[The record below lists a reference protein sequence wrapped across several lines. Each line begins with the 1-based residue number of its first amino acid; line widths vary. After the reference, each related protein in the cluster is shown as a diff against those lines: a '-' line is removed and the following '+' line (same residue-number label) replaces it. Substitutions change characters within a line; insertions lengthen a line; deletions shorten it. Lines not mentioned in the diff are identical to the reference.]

1 MDDVKSPQKP
11 GPFGDHV
18 TKACINLHAVLSNL
32 PELCAMDETA
42 RELIRGNDLT
52 MQLAIRGGEAAHLI
66 FRDGGCEY
74 RPGPAR
80 KADISL
86 SFKNAEHLNKM
97 FDGKALP
104 GVKKGLTRI
113 KFLQDN
119 FTKLT
124 DRLAYFLK
132 PTAELLE
139 DEVYFKINTY
149 LTFHTA
155 FFALA
160 QIANNDRIGKMNA
173 YSVPDGIVNVVV
185 ADGPALHIAVDK
197 QHRFT
202 AEPGAAETPR
212 AQMIFSGLKEAA
224 GILGGKV
231 DFYTAVGRE
240 YLSIGG
246 YIPMIDNA
254 SRILMQVAAYL
265 Q

>member
-1 MDDVKSPQKP
+1 MDS
-11 GPFGDHV
+11 V

-42 RELIRGNDLT
+42 RGLAQGNDLT
-52 MQLAIRGGEAAHLI
+52 MQFAIKGGTAAHLI

-74 RPGPAR
+74 RSGPAQG
-80 KADISL
+80 ADISL

-104 GVKKGLTRI
+104 GVKKGLTKI
-113 KFLQDN
+113 KFLQNN
-119 FTKLT
+119 FTRLT
-124 DRLAYFLK
+124 ERLAYYLK
-132 PTAELLE
+132 PAAELLE
-139 DEVYFKINTY
+139 DEAYFKINTY

-160 QIANNDRIGKMNA
+160 QIANNDRVGKMNA

-185 ADGPALHIAVDK
+185 RNGPALHITVDR

-202 AEPGAAETPR
+202 AEAGAADNPR
-212 AQMIFSGLKEAA
+212 AQMIFSGMKEAA
-224 GILGGKV
+224 GILGGQV
-231 DFYTAVGRE
+231 DFYTAIGRE

>member
-1 MDDVKSPQKP
+1 MDAVKSPQKS
-11 GPFGDHV
+11 GTFGDPD

-42 RELIRGNDLT
+42 RGLAQGNNLT

-74 RPGPAR
+74 RPGPAP

-86 SFKNAEHLNKM
+86 SFKNAEHLNRM
-97 FDGKALP
+97 FDGKAMP
-104 GVKKGLTRI
+104 GIKKGLSRI
-113 KFLQDN
+113 QFLKNN
-119 FTKLT
+119 FTQLT
-124 DRLAYFLK
+124 ERLAYFLK
-132 PTAELLE
+132 PTAELLQ
-139 DEVYFKINTY
+139 DDTYFKINTH

-160 QIANNDRIGKMNA
+160 QIANNDRVGKMNA

-185 ADGPALHIAVDK
+185 LDGPAVHITIDK
-197 QHRFT
+197 NHHFI
-202 AEPGAAETPR
+202 AETGAAANPR
-212 AQMIFSGLKEAA
+212 AQMIFKGLKEAA
-224 GILGGKV
+224 GILGGQV
-231 DFYTAVGRE
+231 DFYTAIGRE
-240 YLSIGG
+240 YLTIGG

>member
-1 MDDVKSPQKP
+1 MDAATTPKKSSIS
-11 GPFGDHV
+11 GDPV

-42 RELIRGNDLT
+42 KQLIQGNNLGL
-52 MQLAIRGGEAAHLI
+52 QLAIRGGEAAHLI

-74 RPGPAR
+74 RPGPAQG
-80 KADISL
+80 ADISL

-97 FDGKALP
+97 FDGKAMP
-104 GVKKGLTRI
+104 GIKKGFTKL
-113 KFLQDN
+113 KFLQNN
-119 FTKLT
+119 FTRLT
-124 DRLAYFLK
+124 ERLSYYLK
-132 PTAELLE
+132 PTAELLQ
-139 DEVYFKINTY
+139 DDGYFKINAH

-160 QIANNDRIGKMNA
+160 QIANNDRVGKMNA
-173 YSVPDGIVNVVV
+173 YSVPEGIVNIVVTG
-185 ADGPALHIAVDK
+185 GPAVHITVDSH
-197 QHRFT
+197 HRFC
-202 AEPGAAETPR
+202 AETGAAANPR
-212 AQMIFSGLKEAA
+212 AQMVFAGLKEAA
-224 GILGGKV
+224 GILSGQV

-240 YLSIGG
+240 YLTIGG